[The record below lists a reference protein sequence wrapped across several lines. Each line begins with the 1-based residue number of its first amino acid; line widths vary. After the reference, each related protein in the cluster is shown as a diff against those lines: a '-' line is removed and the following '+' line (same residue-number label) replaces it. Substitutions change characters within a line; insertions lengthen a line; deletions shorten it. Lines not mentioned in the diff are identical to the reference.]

1 MGKNKKKHRANKP
14 RPQQPQ
20 QSAPAMEA
28 QQPVEPRPEET
39 HPAAAE
45 PQEPVGIQLSL
56 EEDFLPE
63 TEAQKSE
70 PITATDPPEEPVPAE
85 PVHEKNTDREET
97 TMPYMS
103 ETGPENVVTIKV
115 VGVGGAGNNVVNRM
129 VKTGTQ
135 GVEYVAVN
143 TDKQVLAV
151 SSADQKIQIG
161 EKLTHGQ
168 GAGSDP
174 EIGKRSA
181 EESRN
186 NIAKSL
192 ENTDMVFITAGMGGG
207 TGTGAAPTIA
217 DLAREA
223 GILTV
228 AVVTKPFKFE
238 GKRRMDQA
246 LKGINELLGKVD
258 SLLIIP
264 NDRLKF
270 ATDQKVT
277 LANAFQI
284 ADDVLVQAVTSI
296 SDLIKSTG
304 FINLDFADVSCIMR
318 DAGFAHMGVG
328 HAAGKSK
335 AEEAAKMAVAS
346 PLMETSINGA
356 RGVLINITGSEDMG
370 LEDVETAANL
380 VQEAAHPDAN
390 IIFGASFDPSLDDEI
405 RVTVIATGF
414 EDASTQSAEAPVVEK
429 AATAPTPAVQPV
441 GLYSAAKQEAPAAP
455 AAPVAPVVEPV
466 APVTPAAPA
475 APAAPVEPAAE
486 EDPFDGIFK
495 IFNQK

>member
-1 MGKNKKKHRANKP
+1 MGKNKKKNRNRP
-14 RPQQPQ
+14 RPRPVPQ
-20 QSAPAMEA
+20 TSA
-28 QQPVEPRPEET
+28 
-39 HPAAAE
+39 
-45 PQEPVGIQLSL
+45 PQEPVL
-56 EEDFLPE
+56 EEPAVQE
-63 TEAQKSE
+63 PAVEAPEAQEYFQMDLIQEEATVSE
-70 PITATDPPEEPVPAE
+70 ELPQETVAEPEPVPAE
-85 PVHEKNTDREET
+85 TNEINPNREEP
-97 TMPYMS
+97 TMPYLT
-103 ETGPENVVTIKV
+103 ETGPENVVTLKV

-129 VKTGTQ
+129 VKSGAQ
-135 GVEYVAVN
+135 GIVYVAIN
-143 TDKQVLAV
+143 TDKQALAV

-174 EIGKRSA
+174 EVGKRSA

-217 DLAREA
+217 DIAREA

-246 LKGINELLGKVD
+246 VTGINELLGKVD

-264 NDRLKF
+264 NDRLKY

-277 LANAFQI
+277 LANAFEI
-284 ADDVLVQAVTSI
+284 ADDVLHQAVTSI
-296 SDLIKSTG
+296 SDLIKNTG
-304 FINLDFADVSCIMR
+304 FINLDFADVTTIMK

-328 HAAGKSK
+328 HAAGKGK
-335 AEEAAKMAVAS
+335 AEEAARMAVAS

-414 EDASTQSAEAPVVEK
+414 EDATHQVE
-429 AATAPTPAVQPV
+429 
-441 GLYSAAKQEAPAAP
+441 
-455 AAPVAPVVEPV
+455 
-466 APVTPAAPA
+466 AAPA
-475 APAAPVEPAAE
+475 APAVQPAAPAPRQTGFFTAAAPVAAEPAPAPAPAPAAEPAPAPAPAPAAEPAQE